1 MKKFVKKYYGYAL
14 AISLVGVFIY
24 NSVLKERTEDLER
37 NQKVLLSEIEN
48 YQTKDSL
55 HVAQVGQL
63 VLSQKELKNSY
74 KDLYRLVKTIKGDK
88 VEAVTTT
95 NTETNTIF
103 KEKVRDSIVFINSD
117 TLQAKVLHYED
128 NWTKFEGILV
138 KDSLTTK
145 IQTRDSLVVV
155 TSLEKKRFLGIK
167 IPIWLSGYRRRIQQ
181 VLSKNPNTK
190 IENVQFITIK

>member
-24 NSVLKERTEDLER
+24 NFVLKERTEDLER

-74 KDLYRLVKTIKGDK
+74 KDLYRLVKTLKGDK
-88 VEAVTTT
+88 VEVVTTT
-95 NTETNTIF
+95 NTETNTTF

-117 TLQAKVLHYED
+117 TLQAKILHYED

-138 KDSLTTK
+138 KDSLTAK
-145 IQTRDSLVVV
+145 IQTRDSLVVI

-167 IPIWLSGYRRRIQQ
+167 MPFWLSGYRRRIQQ

>member
-48 YQTKDSL
+48 YRTKDSL
-55 HVAQVGQL
+55 NVAQVGQL

-74 KDLYRLVKTIKGDK
+74 KDLYRLVKTLKGDK

-95 NTETNTIF
+95 NTETNTTF

-138 KDSLTTK
+138 KDSLTAK

-167 IPIWLSGYRRRIQQ
+167 VPIWLSGYRRRIQQ

>member
-14 AISLVGVFIY
+14 VISLVGVFIH

-48 YQTKDSL
+48 YRTKDSL

-63 VLSQKELKNSY
+63 VLSQKELKNGY
-74 KDLYRLVKTIKGDK
+74 KDLYRLVKTLKGDK
-88 VEAVTTT
+88 VESVTTT

-138 KDSLTTK
+138 KDSLTAK

>member
-37 NQKVLLSEIEN
+37 NQNVLLSEIEN
-48 YQTKDSL
+48 YRTKDSL

-117 TLQAKVLHYED
+117 
-128 NWTKFEGILV
+128 
-138 KDSLTTK
+138 
-145 IQTRDSLVVV
+145 
-155 TSLEKKRFLGIK
+155 
-167 IPIWLSGYRRRIQQ
+167 
-181 VLSKNPNTK
+181 
-190 IENVQFITIK
+190 

>member
-37 NQKVLLSEIEN
+37 NQEVLLSEIEN
-48 YQTKDSL
+48 YRTKDSL

-138 KDSLTTK
+138 KDSLTAK

-167 IPIWLSGYRRRIQQ
+167 VPIWLSGYRRRVQQ

>member
-14 AISLVGVFIY
+14 AISLVGVFIH

-37 NQKVLLSEIEN
+37 NQEGLLSEIEN
-48 YQTKDSL
+48 YRTKDSL

-103 KEKVRDSIVFINSD
+103 KEKVRDSIVLINSD

-138 KDSLTTK
+138 KDSLTAK

>member
-24 NSVLKERTEDLER
+24 NFVLKERTEDLER

-74 KDLYRLVKTIKGDK
+74 KDLYRLVKTLKGDK
-88 VEAVTTT
+88 VEVVTTT
-95 NTETNTIF
+95 NTETNTTF

-117 TLQAKVLHYED
+117 TLQAKILHYED

-138 KDSLTTK
+138 KDSLTAK
-145 IQTRDSLVVV
+145 IQTRDSLIVV

-167 IPIWLSGYRRRIQQ
+167 VPIWLSGYRRRIQQ

>member
-24 NSVLKERTEDLER
+24 NFVLKERTEVLER

-74 KDLYRLVKTIKGDK
+74 KDLYRLVKTLKGDK

-95 NTETNTIF
+95 NTETNTTF

-117 TLQAKVLHYED
+117 TLQAKILHYED

-138 KDSLTTK
+138 KDSLTAK

-167 IPIWLSGYRRRIQQ
+167 MPIWLSGYRRRIQQ